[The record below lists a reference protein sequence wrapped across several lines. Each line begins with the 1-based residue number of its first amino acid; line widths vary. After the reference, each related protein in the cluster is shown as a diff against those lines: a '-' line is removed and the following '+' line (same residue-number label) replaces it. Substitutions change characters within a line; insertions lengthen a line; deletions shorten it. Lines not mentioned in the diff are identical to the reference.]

1 MSQDLRRAE
10 FPVPVSATCHKNW
23 LYSIISA
30 SRKRFTISVAST
42 ICKRILSI
50 RNWNFCR
57 NCWIFLRVIATW
69 KRWVADSKDA
79 SRSPSPFFTN
89 RSCSF
94 WTNRRWASILCSDT
108 GNLFHFSAVRDT
120 KLLIDFQSKHLESSR
135 PPKCRPWANS
145 YRHHSLHRRSQTGE
159 YGRTILSFD

>member
-57 NCWIFLRVIATW
+57 NCWIFLRVIVTW

-89 RSCSF
+89 RNCSF

-108 GNLFHFSAVRDT
+108 GNLFNFPAVGDT
-120 KLLIDFQSKHLESSR
+120 KLLIDFQTKHLESSR

-145 YRHHSLHRRSQTGE
+145 HRHHSLHRRSQTGE